1 MKKNN
6 KILILGEVA
15 LVALFAGG
23 FYIANEL
30 QLKPTEVYQFSH
42 DLSANTKIVES
53 DLKKVELPSSA
64 VLDSY
69 VRNADEIVGKYTSTK
84 VFANENVMDKKLI
97 EKDDLN
103 PLDSAD
109 LSKLRKVSFAI
120 NYTDG
125 LGGNL
130 KSGDKVDLIYTA
142 QGKKNTDGSE
152 STFNYSKVFMQDV
165 IVYSVTTDDGYKYE
179 DKTSAKSSEE
189 ETTSEENSGGKM
201 STITVAVTLEQ
212 AEEIKARLKS
222 GTVNVVGRFE
232 DSQNYDSTGY
242 IVGDYDKV
250 FTGTGLAE
258 SNR

>member
-6 KILILGEVA
+6 KVLILGEVA

-23 FYIANEL
+23 FYVANEL

-53 DLKKVELPSSA
+53 DLKKVQLPASA
-64 VLDSY
+64 VSDSY
-69 VRNADEIVGKYTSTK
+69 VRSADQVVGKYTSTK
-84 VFANENVMDKKLI
+84 VFKDENVIKKKLI
-97 EKDDLN
+97 EKDEIN

-109 LSKLRKVSFAI
+109 LSKLRKVSFSI

-130 KSGDKVDLIYTA
+130 KNGDKVDLVYTA
-142 QGKKNTDGSE
+142 QGKKNTNGSE
-152 STFNYSKVFMQDV
+152 TTFNYSKVFMQDV
-165 IVYSVTTDDGYKYE
+165 IVYSVTTDEGYQYE

-201 STITVAVTLEQ
+201 ATITVAVSLDQ

-232 DSQNYDSTGY
+232 DSQNYESTGY
-242 IVGDYDKV
+242 IVGEYDKV
-250 FTGTGLAE
+250 FTGSGVAE